1 MIVTDL
7 RGTFLSMKY
16 ELRYM
21 TPFGQGSIVNI
32 ASGADLVGVPGFA
45 GYAAAK
51 HGQVG
56 LTKATALDYG
66 PQGNAIAAGLVD
78 TPLVATGRP
87 PEVMAARIA
96 AHPIGRIG
104 RPEEI
109 ADVVACYP
117 AGTLLALILHL
128 SALWGTMP
136 LELAAVAG
144 MPAPGVRDARA
155 ALVADAVRA
164 LLAA

>member
-1 MIVTDL
+1 
-7 RGTFLSMKY
+7 
-16 ELRYM
+16 M

-87 PEVMAARIA
+87 PEVMTARIA

-128 SALWGTMP
+128 SALGNDAP
-136 LELAAVAG
+136 RARSRCRDACPGRPRRAG
-144 MPAPGVRDARA
+144 SPGRRRRASAPGRPTGPGAP
-155 ALVADAVRA
+155 
-164 LLAA
+164 LAYRR